1 MLFFSGR
8 LTEPVLASGHWYSSP
23 RGGLAA
29 FLAVTVPPM
38 VIVWLMLRW
47 DSGVPGA
54 VWALVA
60 GLAIFAAFI
69 GAVLCLV
76 WLHG

>member
-23 RGGLAA
+23 LGALAA
-29 FLAVTVPPM
+29 FLAFTVPP
-38 VIVWLMLRW
+38 VVLVWMMFRW

-54 VWALVA
+54 GRALIA
-60 GLAIFAAFI
+60 AMAIFAACL
-69 GAVLCLV
+69 GAVIWHV